1 MKTQSIHRQR
11 GFTLL
16 ETVIAIGV
24 LAVLLTGFMVVF
36 APAAEGIRKSINV
49 QQADRM
55 ASALEQELVTLRKNE
70 IKSDVTT
77 GFDKAF
83 EWIQGSYQ
91 QTPTNAL
98 LAYQY
103 RGKISNPRSD
113 DGTPTPEPL
122 FSGKP
127 GQDYVVVPMVRR
139 LSDIGKLK
147 EDLAAVEGAVY
158 LVKCTQLV
166 FGNLPAPATGYGLI
180 SGKTGEIANPKP
192 NSTPADP
199 DYKPGPFSKATDY
212 PEAVIAFSADFYL
225 MPAKSTAYFAS
236 SPFTSKFSKLKSPV
250 FTRNLAVRR

>member
-1 MKTQSIHRQR
+1 MKTQPIYSQR

-55 ASALEQELVTLRKNE
+55 ASVLEQELVTPRPSETPLSK
-70 IKSDVTT
+70 T

-83 EWIQGSYQ
+83 EWIKKSNVD
-91 QTPTNAL
+91 NAPNDSL

-103 RGKISNPRSD
+103 RAKLPFSKRSSD
-113 DGTPTPEPL
+113 DGTSVPVSTL
-122 FSGKP
+122 SGKP
-127 GQDYVVVPMVRR
+127 GEDYVVVPMVRR
-139 LSDIGKLK
+139 KSDPEFVKDLSAI
-147 EDLAAVEGAVY
+147 EGAVY

-166 FGNLPAPATGYGLI
+166 FNGGQLKAGSKGKISDPKSTDAAAPDI
-180 SGKTGEIANPKP
+180 P
-192 NSTPADP
+192 NADL
-199 DYKPGPFSKATDY
+199 Y

-225 MPAKSTAYFAS
+225 MPAKSKAYFDGTS
-236 SPFTSKFSKLKSPV
+236 SPFSKKFKDFKNPV